1 MSTRSG
7 AAVFILVTLVI
18 GVLIGAL
25 LVGPL
30 VARHHFSNLEKL
42 RTREGFAARMEQDI
56 RPDASQV
63 GPIRDVLTKYSSRFE
78 AINAQYHVA
87 MAALADSLHQ
97 DLDPLLTAE
106 QKARLEEG
114 RKHAGRRLPPPGGPP
129 PEQGPGPK

>member
-1 MSTRSG
+1 MSARLS
-7 AAVFILVTLVI
+7 AVVFILVTLVI

-25 LVGPL
+25 LVGPM

-42 RTREGFAARMEQDI
+42 RTREGFASRMEQDI

-63 GPIRDVLTKYSSRFE
+63 EPIREVLTKYASRFE
-78 AINAQYHVA
+78 AINGQYHVA

-97 DLDPLLTAE
+97 ELAPLLTAE

-114 RKHAGRRLPPPGGPP
+114 RRRAGRRLPPPGGPP
-129 PEQGPGPK
+129 EQDPGPK